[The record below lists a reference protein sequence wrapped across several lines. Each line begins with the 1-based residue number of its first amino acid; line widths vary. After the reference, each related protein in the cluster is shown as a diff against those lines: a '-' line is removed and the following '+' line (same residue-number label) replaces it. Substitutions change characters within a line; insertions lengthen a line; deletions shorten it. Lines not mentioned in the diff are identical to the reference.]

1 MGGGWEGENDYD
13 QNTLYGILKEIT
25 KEKNQEKRRKQI
37 GKIIIILCKMR
48 RLEFTKI
55 IKLDRD

>member
-1 MGGGWEGENDYD
+1 MGGGENDYD